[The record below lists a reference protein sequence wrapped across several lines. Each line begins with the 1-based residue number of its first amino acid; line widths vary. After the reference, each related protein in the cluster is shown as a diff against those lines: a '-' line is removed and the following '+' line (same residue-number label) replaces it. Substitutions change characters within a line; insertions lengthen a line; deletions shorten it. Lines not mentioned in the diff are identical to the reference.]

1 VSGTGTELRDLLEA
15 AVGVPPRHVDLA
27 AVRRRV
33 RRRRTA
39 ESGAAVMAFAL
50 AAVLGMT
57 VFARVSAPAAAP
69 APLSSAAVHAGEPA
83 HYVQQ
88 MVLQKPPVVT
98 HVRATASGK
107 VTATVRC
114 PWRGATIP
122 LDGIAPAGHGVFFVA
137 CEQGKYPVQTLSPN
151 VTSSRLYRF
160 RVTAAGKVT
169 DFSLVQGGIL
179 GRFSASGVAVTPGG
193 TEAAVALAAPQ
204 SSSDASYGVLVINTR
219 TGARALWRMGTSA
232 SKMVLSGVGDLS
244 LTSNG
249 RELAFLA
256 SAKCPAGTS
265 TGCTKGRQLRAVSP
279 ALAGGEL
286 ASSRLVF
293 RPAELRGLSS
303 GYVNDV
309 LLSPG
314 GSALT
319 VGVIHSGAQDTTVSV
334 VQVSAS
340 TGRQLRVLYR
350 VDTGTGMSYEFM
362 SMDPAGRYVMI
373 NTGSSA
379 EPHNGWI
386 HRGRLVA
393 LSPYDGRN
401 VYYQTW

>member
-1 VSGTGTELRDLLEA
+1 
-15 AVGVPPRHVDLA
+15 
-27 AVRRRV
+27 
-33 RRRRTA
+33 
-39 ESGAAVMAFAL
+39 
-50 AAVLGMT
+50 
-57 VFARVSAPAAAP
+57 
-69 APLSSAAVHAGEPA
+69 
-83 HYVQQ
+83 
-88 MVLQKPPVVT
+88 
-98 HVRATASGK
+98 
-107 VTATVRC
+107 
-114 PWRGATIP
+114 
-122 LDGIAPAGHGVFFVA
+122 
-137 CEQGKYPVQTLSPN
+137 
-151 VTSSRLYRF
+151 
-160 RVTAAGKVT
+160 
-169 DFSLVQGGIL
+169 
-179 GRFSASGVAVTPGG
+179 
-193 TEAAVALAAPQ
+193 
-204 SSSDASYGVLVINTR
+204 
-219 TGARALWRMGTSA
+219 MGTSA